1 MTICTFELCLK
12 ILEICILPQVF
23 WNRGV
28 LRGQVTSKCIFRHW
42 KFPFFETSSVLY
54 FKDYQ
59 NSLKPSH
66 VDGEDEWEISI
77 FWEQS
82 DFSKKILTQTR
93 QTFKVHIFW
102 EGHKILQNLSYVVTV
117 KSTVEISQNFVAFSI
132 WTIHTK
138 SFK

>member
-1 MTICTFELCLK
+1 MSFGSKTFNINWLMK
-12 ILEICILPQVF
+12 I
-23 WNRGV
+23 NG
-28 LRGQVTSKCIFRHW
+28 
-42 KFPFFETSSVLY
+42 FETSSVLY

-102 EGHKILQNLSYVVTV
+102 EGHKFLR
-117 KSTVEISQNFVAFSI
+117 NFHRRFDPYYIGQIYGGDFAKI
-132 WTIHTK
+132 CGLLRIYELYK
-138 SFK
+138 KY